1 MAGDYSGECMLISTP
16 QLSNNNNGS
25 TLTPMM
31 IRGAFILWRSELK
44 RGQQLAE
51 IKEWDFSPNAGQ
63 LTPRASGN
71 FSILNRD
78 ENARD

>member
-1 MAGDYSGECMLISTP
+1 MLISTP
-16 QLSNNNNGS
+16 QLSNDKNGP
-25 TLTPMM
+25 TLTPIM
-31 IRGAFILWRSELK
+31 IRGAFILWRSELQ
-44 RGQQLAE
+44 RGRQFTE
-51 IKEWDFSPNAGQ
+51 IKEWDFSPAAGQ

>member
-1 MAGDYSGECMLISTP
+1 MLISRP
-16 QLSNNNNGS
+16 QLSNDKNAP

-31 IRGAFILWRSELK
+31 IRVAIIVWRSELQ
-44 RGQQLAE
+44 RGFTE
-51 IKEWDFSPNAGQ
+51 IKEWDFSPTVGQ
-63 LTPRASGN
+63 LAPRASGN